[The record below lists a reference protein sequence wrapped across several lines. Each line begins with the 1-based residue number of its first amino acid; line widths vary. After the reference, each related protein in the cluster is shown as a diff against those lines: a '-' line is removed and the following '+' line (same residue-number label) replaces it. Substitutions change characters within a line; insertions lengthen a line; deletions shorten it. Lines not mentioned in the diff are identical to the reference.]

1 MLPMV
6 DQFLDYLALERGL
19 SPNTREAYARDLG
32 GLAVWLQARRV
43 SSWNGVTRRH
53 ILDYLL
59 DQREAGRSSA
69 TVARRLAAVKS
80 FFRYLAQENLLAVN
94 VADAM
99 DSPKL
104 WKTLP
109 DMLSPEEVDRLLAAP
124 DIRKPT
130 GLRDRAILELLYGA
144 GLRVS
149 ELAGLA
155 VEDLRFE
162 ERYVRCMGKGRKE
175 RLVPV
180 GASAL
185 TWAGRYLAEVRPRHA
200 RDDRVRR
207 LFLGARGHALDRR
220 TVWRMVHARARQAG
234 IAKSV
239 HPHTLRHSFA
249 SHLLA
254 RQAPI
259 RVIQEMLGHADIA
272 TTQIYTHVDH
282 GRLKAIHDKFH
293 PRA

>member
-1 MLPMV
+1 MLPLV
-6 DQFLDYLALERGL
+6 DQFIDYLALERGL

-32 GLAVWLQARRV
+32 SFAVWLQARRV
-43 SSWNGVTRRH
+43 ASWNGVERRH
-53 ILDYLL
+53 ILDFLL
-59 DQREAGRSSA
+59 DQRESGRSSA
-69 TVARRLAAVKS
+69 TLARRLAAVKS
-80 FFRYLAQENLLAVN
+80 FFRYLAQENLLATN

-109 DMLSPEEVDRLLAAP
+109 DMLSPEEVNRLLDAP
-124 DIRKPT
+124 DIKKPT

-155 VEDLRFE
+155 VEDLRFD

-185 TWAGRYLAEVRPRHA
+185 DWARRYLAEVRPKHSKSDQA
-200 RDDRVRR
+200 GR
-207 LFLGARGHALDRR
+207 LFLGSRGQALDRR
-220 TVWRMVHARARQAG
+220 TVWRMVHTRARQAG